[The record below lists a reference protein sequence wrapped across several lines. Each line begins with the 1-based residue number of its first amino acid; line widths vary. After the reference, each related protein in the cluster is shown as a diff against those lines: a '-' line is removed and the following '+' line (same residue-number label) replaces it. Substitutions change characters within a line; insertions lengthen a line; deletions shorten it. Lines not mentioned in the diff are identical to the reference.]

1 MCNYVRALQFAI
13 HNEEDLLLLDSSDE
27 QLWKVSN
34 ARGEEGLVPPLAVVI
49 PGPTKEA
56 TDAALRSVQPSSR
69 PAVCYHV

>member
-1 MCNYVRALQFAI
+1 MQFAI